1 MSSDPAAEAGRE
13 LDDARAALI
22 AARLDTAQWRA
33 QAKTWEDNAG
43 QAVELANR
51 ELRKR
56 QEAYAKL
63 DILMGEYRRIALA
76 LAEITGRVAGHGLVA
91 DDVAAITGAFL
102 ERLSGETDRL
112 PPGASSVSED
122 AVDAGMAS
130 GGAGTPRAQ
139 PA

>member
-1 MSSDPAAEAGRE
+1 VSDDHVTEAGRE
-13 LDDARAALI
+13 LNDARAALI

-76 LAEITGRVAGHGLVA
+76 LAEVAGHGLVA
-91 DDVAAITGAFL
+91 DDVAAITGRFL
-102 ERLSGETDRL
+102 ERLQREIGKLEAGSGS
-112 PPGASSVSED
+112 GSAD
-122 AVDAGMAS
+122 AVDAGMAA
-130 GGAGTPRAQ
+130 GGAGDPRRSHT
-139 PA
+139 